1 MGLKH
6 RWVQH
11 TILIVLLVL
20 GTAAIVSFLR
30 EGSGPPAAGDAAP
43 RFTAAGLDGH
53 SVSLSELKGRPKVLN
68 FWGTFCQPCREEMPA
83 LQKQADQWV
92 KEGVQV
98 IGMNLGE
105 NGVTVRSYLEQH
117 GIRFPVYLDTDDS
130 IRQAYGVN
138 QFPTTFFI
146 RPDGTILKIRVGQ
159 MDEAFIEQSVR
170 ELLAKG

>member
-1 MGLKH
+1 M
-6 RWVQH
+6 
-11 TILIVLLVL
+11 
-20 GTAAIVSFLR
+20 
-30 EGSGPPAAGDAAP
+30 
-43 RFTAAGLDGH
+43 
-53 SVSLSELKGRPKVLN
+53 VLN